1 MMHRRDE
8 MHGYQNAAVQF
19 VKDTKKCALFID
31 MGLGK
36 TVSVLTAIRELQLDL
51 ELGRVLVVGP
61 PRVARKTWPDEIKS
75 WEHTR
80 KITHTSLQTTP
91 KQRLKRLH
99 DATDIH
105 LISSDL
111 IPWLDQETCGQH
123 DYDMIVID
131 ESSFFKNQS
140 AKRWKAMRRLVA
152 NARYVVLLTG
162 TPAANGLQDLWGQMF
177 LLDGGSRLGHD
188 ESSFRQRYFD
198 QGYGEHASP
207 SAKAFA
213 EKSIKRRIEDI
224 CFTLLDKDYAELPP
238 RVDNRVVVDLDPEMM
253 KTYKRF
259 AREYVLELIDGR
271 EVTALSAAALTQK
284 LQQVANGIVLREDPD
299 TGAKHPQFLHRT
311 KLDALKDIV
320 AEANGEPI
328 IVAYSHVA
336 DIAAIKKEFP
346 HAVLLGNNPKTI
358 DEWNAGNIQ
367 MMIAHPKSGGHGL
380 NLQFGGSIIVWYGL
394 TWSLELYMQLNKR
407 LHRKGQT
414 RTTVVH
420 HIIAAGTID
429 ETVMEALLAK
439 DQTQSSFLES
449 LRRIIVDEIQK
460 VAA

>member
-1 MMHRRDE
+1 MMYSERKIHAREE
-8 MHGYQNAAVQF
+8 MHGYQNAAVEF
-19 VKDTKKCALFID
+19 IKDTKRCALFID

-51 ELGRVLVVGP
+51 ALGRVLIVGP
-61 PRVARKTWPDEIKS
+61 PRVARVTWPDEIKA
-75 WEHTR
+75 WQHTL

-91 KQRLKRLH
+91 KNRKKRLI

-111 IPWLDQETCGQH
+111 VPWLDMELCGRH

-152 NARYVVLLTG
+152 NCRYVVLLTG

-177 LLDGGSRLGHD
+177 LVDGGARLGHT
-188 ESSFRQRYFD
+188 ESDFKERYFD
-198 QGYGEHASP
+198 QGWGEHSKGK
-207 SAKAFA
+207 AKSFA
-213 EKSIKRRIEDI
+213 ENKIKSRIEDV

-238 RVDNRVVVDLDPEMM
+238 RIDNRVVVHLEPEMM
-253 KTYKRF
+253 ATYKKF
-259 AREYVLELIDGR
+259 VREYVLELEDGL
-271 EVTALSAAALTQK
+271 EINALSAAALTQK
-284 LQQVANGIVLREDPD
+284 LQQVANGIVLRDGER
-299 TGAKHPQFLHRT
+299 KYLHRT
-311 KLDALKDIV
+311 KLDALVEIV
-320 AEANGEPI
+320 NESNGQPI
-328 IVAYSHVA
+328 IVAYSHRS
-336 DIAAIKKEFP
+336 DIEAIQKQFP
-346 HAVLLGNNPKTI
+346 KAVLLGNNPQTI
-358 DEWNAGNIQ
+358 KDWNDGKIE

-380 NLQFGGSIIVWYGL
+380 NLQFGGSILVWYGL
-394 TWSLELYMQLNKR
+394 TWSLELYQQLNKR

-429 ETVMEALLAK
+429 EQVMGALVSK
-439 DQTQSSFLES
+439 DATQSSFMES
-449 LRRIIVDEIQK
+449 LRRIILDEIKQVIK
-460 VAA
+460 